1 MSAPKQ
7 IEKGGTMKQSKH
19 HNICLL
25 LSYLILLI
33 SVFSSFV
40 FAAEVSENTKYYLG
54 EAVNTGEDNGYSGN
68 KKIKED
74 DPHFGWK
81 IGSFFVSGYTRS
93 SKDDAGDPLFL
104 KTVGDTITLWF
115 HLDQDIKK
123 LNGDDMLTISK
134 DDDGYDEYFGIEK
147 TNFGKG
153 TLIIKHT
160 DYQNHAADPVIYTDY
175 LAAHAVENQDVKVEL
190 FEEGDYEVALNYEIR
205 EDNLDIFGWNPFPS
219 YYNYRIFF
227 RFSVRNGNCMVYPF
241 DIATREELLNSS
253 STENGFYLD
262 LARSRYLDIDIKKE
276 VLNEGADGLTE
287 DVRFNRPAKDG
298 DQYTDEGIYTITVSN
313 RYTNQQTVKKI
324 YVGTNDI
331 LKAHVTTGYDI
342 SEISYQLSMGATIAE
357 DGTMIPAPEIELP
370 PTGATEDTQEVE
382 VVESIA
388 ETTPTSSSIDK
399 QSNAEDPPSNLWIL
413 FAVLGAVILLV
424 VLLVLIAKKRR
435 SQHVEEINVGGEVE

>member
-1 MSAPKQ
+1 MKQ
-7 IEKGGTMKQSKH
+7 INFR
-19 HNICLL
+19 NICLF
-25 LSYLILLI
+25 LSCLILLASTFTP
-33 SVFSSFV
+33 SVF
-40 FAAEVSENTKYYLG
+40 ASESTKYYLG
-54 EAVNTGEDNGYSGN
+54 ETVNTGEDNGYSGN
-68 KKIKED
+68 KTIKED
-74 DPHFGWK
+74 DPHFGWE
-81 IGSFFVSGYTRS
+81 IGNFFVSDYTRVS
-93 SKDDAGDPLFL
+93 INDNGDPIFL

-115 HLDQDIKK
+115 HLGQDINN
-123 LNGDDMLTISK
+123 LNGDDMLTVSE

-175 LAAHAVENQDVKVEL
+175 LSAHAVENQDVKVEL
-190 FEEGDYEVALNYEIR
+190 FEEGDYEIALNYEIR

-241 DIATREELLNSS
+241 DIATREELLNTS

-276 VLNEGADGLTE
+276 VLNEGANGLTE

-298 DQYTDEGIYTITVSN
+298 DQYTEEGIYTITVSN

-342 SEISYQLSMGATIAE
+342 SEISYQLSMGATVAD
-357 DGTMIPAPEIELP
+357 DGTLIPAPEVELP
-370 PTGATEDTQEVE
+370 PTEELTETTQEV
-382 VVESIA
+382 VMVESIV
-388 ETTPTSSSIDK
+388 ETTPNISTTSKPICK
-399 QSNAEDPPSNLWIL
+399 GYASNNSWGLL
-413 FAVLGAVILLV
+413 TTLGLVALLV
-424 VLLVLIAKKRR
+424 GLLLVLTVKKRKSR
-435 SQHVEEINVGGEVE
+435 TVEETDSIGGEDE